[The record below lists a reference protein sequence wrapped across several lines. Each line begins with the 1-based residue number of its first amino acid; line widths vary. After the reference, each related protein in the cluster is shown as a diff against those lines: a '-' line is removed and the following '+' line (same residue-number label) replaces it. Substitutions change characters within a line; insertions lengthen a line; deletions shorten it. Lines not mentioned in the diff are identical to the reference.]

1 MNLLDAHSHEPA
13 EGMDDSSDV
22 IDGLGEPLHK
32 EIFEEMSHDL
42 IRAEDII
49 MSTCMEIFASSKD
62 PLSDLY
68 AIFPYLIFDDS
79 ASFICNNCDSVSIC
93 QICAEIKA
101 CQRGDALVPR
111 DYDVACADNMIDDL
125 AMECQDSAWEE
136 FPNPFN
142 TDNSGGDF
150 SCSHCVGVELCTKS
164 AAEVDNYLKD
174 DKLENKRLIE

>member
-22 IDGLGEPLHK
+22 IDGLGEPLHE

-111 DYDVACADNMIDDL
+111 DCDVACADNMIDDL
-125 AMECQDSAWEE
+125 AMECQDSAWER
-136 FPNPFN
+136 
-142 TDNSGGDF
+142 S
-150 SCSHCVGVELCTKS
+150 S
-164 AAEVDNYLKD
+164 
-174 DKLENKRLIE
+174 LIHLILITLVVTSLVAIVLVLSYVQKVQLRWIII